1 MTKTQA
7 QVQQQISAVLQDERD
22 DQEDMDNR
30 VFKAMA
36 NPDRRRMLDLLRDA
50 RCTTGEICLKFP
62 SLNRCT
68 VMQHLGVLHKAGL
81 IIGRKDGRCR
91 WHYLDVSP
99 IQRIHQ
105 RWIKD
110 YAMPASELLMK
121 LKNELEDKTPA

>member
-1 MTKTQA
+1 MQA
-7 QVQQQISAVLQDERD
+7 QKQQKILPG
-22 DQEDMDNR
+22 DQEDKDNR

-36 NPDRRRMLDLLRDA
+36 NPDRRRILDLLRDS
-50 RCTTGEICLKFP
+50 RRTTGEICLQFP

-68 VMQHLGVLHKAGL
+68 VMQHLGVLHNAGL
-81 IIGRKDGRCR
+81 TIVRKDGRCR

-105 RWIKD
+105 RWIKE

-121 LKNELEDKTPA
+121 LKSELEEKTPA

>member
-1 MTKTQA
+1 MKETQA
-7 QVQQQISAVLQDERD
+7 HLQQKKSPAPQDERD
-22 DQEDMDNR
+22 DQEDKDNR

-50 RCTTGEICLKFP
+50 RRTTGEICMKFP

-110 YAMPASELLMK
+110 YAMPASELLLK
-121 LKNELEDKTPA
+121 LKNELEA

>member
-1 MTKTQA
+1 MKKKQA
-7 QVQQQISAVLQDERD
+7 QVRQKISLSDHEDRV
-22 DQEDMDNR
+22 DQEDEDNR

-36 NPDRRRMLDLLRDA
+36 NPDRRRMLDFLRDS
-50 RCTTGEICLKFP
+50 RRTTGEICRQFP
-62 SLNRCT
+62 LLNRCT

-81 IIGRKDGRCR
+81 VIGRKDGRCR

-110 YAMPASELLMK
+110 YAIPASELLMK
-121 LKNELEDKTPA
+121 LKNELEA